1 MDSPYQHVSIGF
13 LMNQTSRKIIHLL
26 MHRFRE
32 YDVTPEQWSVLYQ
45 LHKGR
50 GINQKEL
57 ARRTAKDQPTTARI
71 LDLLI
76 KKDLIQKQMSENDRR
91 AFIVSLSDKGRE
103 ITEQIAPI
111 EESTM
116 NEVVA
121 GLEPKQIEQ
130 IKQWLHQ
137 MNENIDAAMN
147 SKE

>member
-1 MDSPYQHVSIGF
+1 MDSPNQHVSIGF

-45 LHKGR
+45 LHKEG

-76 KKDLIQKQMSENDRR
+76 KKALIQKQMSENDRR

-116 NEVVA
+116 SEVVA
-121 GLEPKQIEQ
+121 GLEPKHVEQ

-147 SKE
+147 RKE

>member
-1 MDSPYQHVSIGF
+1 
-13 LMNQTSRKIIHLL
+13 MNQTSRKIIHLL

-103 ITEQIAPI
+103 ITEHIAPI

>member
-1 MDSPYQHVSIGF
+1 MDSPNQHVSIGF

>member
-1 MDSPYQHVSIGF
+1 M
-13 LMNQTSRKIIHLL
+13 
-26 MHRFRE
+26 
-32 YDVTPEQWSVLYQ
+32 
-45 LHKGR
+45 
-50 GINQKEL
+50 
-57 ARRTAKDQPTTARI
+57 
-71 LDLLI
+71 
-76 KKDLIQKQMSENDRR
+76 IQKQMSENDRR